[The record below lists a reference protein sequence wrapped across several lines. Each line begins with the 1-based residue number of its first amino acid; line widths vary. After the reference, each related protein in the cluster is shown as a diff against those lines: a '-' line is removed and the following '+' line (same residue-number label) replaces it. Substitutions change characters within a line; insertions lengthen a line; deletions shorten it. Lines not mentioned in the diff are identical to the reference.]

1 MFKPLFDR
9 LFIIAVLA
17 YAVVRLA
24 RLNVYTLPNWINGYL
39 SDLVC
44 MPIVLTLA
52 LVGVRF
58 FKRLPNYQL
67 TSPMIFGL
75 TVGYSI
81 YFEWVLPN
89 TSSAYTAD
97 KLDVAFYF
105 IGAVVYWGYWRKK
118 KSAGIPIV

>member
-9 LFIIAVLA
+9 LFIIALLA
-17 YAVVRLA
+17 YAFVRLA
-24 RLNVYTLPNWINGYL
+24 RLNLYAIPDWINSYL

-58 FKRLPNYQL
+58 FKRLPQYQL
-67 TSPMIFGL
+67 TSGMVFGL

-81 YFEWVLPN
+81 YFEWALPGA
-89 TSSAYTAD
+89 SSAYTAD
-97 KLDVAFYF
+97 GLDVLFYF
-105 IGAVVYWGYWRKK
+105 IGATVYWVYWRKK
-118 KSAGIPIV
+118 RAGIPIV